1 MQPAPPSA
9 ATATSN
15 VQEISSARAGSTL
28 GDTFDD
34 KPGEVFK
41 KVAAIGRLRGR
52 LCQSALLDDKACD
65 LIDTFAALQIRKNE
79 RSLCPHSQRV
89 GFHYVQVC
97 SHQRGQIY
105 LVYDEKVGARNTG
118 AALARYFFTCRDV
131 DHMQQRPAG
140 H

>member
-65 LIDTFAALQIRKNE
+65 LIDTFAALQIRKMKGRFARILSASASITSRFAPTN
-79 RSLCPHSQRV
+79 
-89 GFHYVQVC
+89 
-97 SHQRGQIY
+97 
-105 LVYDEKVGARNTG
+105 GAR
-118 AALARYFFTCRDV
+118 LSCL
-131 DHMQQRPAG
+131 
-140 H
+140 